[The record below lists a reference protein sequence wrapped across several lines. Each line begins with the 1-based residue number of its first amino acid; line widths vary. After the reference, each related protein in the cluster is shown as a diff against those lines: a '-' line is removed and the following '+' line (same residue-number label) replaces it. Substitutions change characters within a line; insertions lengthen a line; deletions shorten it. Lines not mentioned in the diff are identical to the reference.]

1 MGPFTIFMVVFIA
14 AFCAGMFGMWLNGRL
29 PDAHLDADSKEVIKL
44 VTGLI
49 GSMAALVL
57 GLLVASA
64 NSNYNAQSSEL
75 QALSANVVLLDRI
88 LLSYGPEANSAR
100 QDLRTAIRAARERIW
115 SPDGLKAPNL
125 DAASKI
131 IQRMQAL
138 DPKTDA
144 TRSAQARAIKLTDT
158 IMQTRLLMF
167 QQQEGAGLP
176 SLFLDALEFW
186 VCALF
191 FGFGLLT
198 RYNVT
203 VASSLVV
210 GAFSVGAAIFLILEL
225 NQPYQGF
232 LQLSDAPLRE
242 ALAQLGG

>member
-1 MGPFTIFMVVFIA
+1 MIPFTVFMVVFVA
-14 AFCAGMFGMWLNGRL
+14 AFSAGMFGMGLNGRL
-29 PDAHLDADSKEVIKL
+29 PDAHLDFDSKEVIKL
-44 VTGLI
+44 VMGLI

-88 LLSYGPEANSAR
+88 LLSYGPEAQGAR
-100 QDLRTAIRAARERIW
+100 EELRIAIAAARDRIW

-125 DAASKI
+125 DAAGKLAR
-131 IQRMQAL
+131 RMQAL

-144 TRSAQARAIKLTDT
+144 ARSAQTRAIQLTDT

-176 SLFLDALEFW
+176 SLFLNALVFW

-198 RYNVT
+198 KYNVT
-203 VASSLVV
+203 VAASLVV
-210 GAFSVGAAIFLILEL
+210 GAFSVAAAIFLILEL

-242 ALAQLGG
+242 ALAQVGG